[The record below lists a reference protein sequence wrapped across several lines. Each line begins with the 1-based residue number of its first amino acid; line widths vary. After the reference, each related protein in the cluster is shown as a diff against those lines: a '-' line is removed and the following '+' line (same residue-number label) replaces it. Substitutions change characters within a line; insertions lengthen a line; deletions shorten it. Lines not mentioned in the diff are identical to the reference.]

1 MIPEWDVRTRRSI
14 PLVASPDRVWGALH
28 ETTLGEMPVV
38 RLLFRVR
45 GLPAAADRG
54 ILELEGFR
62 RLAEEPGR
70 ELVVGAVGKP
80 WTPRGGLVRDA
91 DPATFS
97 SPGYARMAL
106 NVTYDGSTLAT
117 ETRVATTDRRSRRLF
132 RAYWLVVGLF
142 SGVVRDAWLRAIA
155 RRVGRLTFDVSGKD
169 EAS

>member
-14 PLVASPDRVWGALH
+14 PLVAPRERVWGALH

-38 RLLFRVR
+38 RLLFRAR
-45 GLPAAADRG
+45 GLPAAPDRG

-62 RLAEEPGR
+62 RLAEDAGR

-80 WTPRGGLVRDA
+80 WTPRGGLVREA
-91 DPATFS
+91 DPAGFS
-97 SPGYARMAL
+97 EPGYARMAL

-117 ETRVATTDRRSRRLF
+117 ETRVATTDGRSRRLF
-132 RAYWLVVGLF
+132 RAYWLVVGPF

-155 RRVGRLTFDVSGKD
+155 RRVGRLTFDASG
-169 EAS
+169 